1 MFIYT
6 VAAFALIIAWIVISW
21 VCFIILLSA
30 ENEILRLVA
39 GYGIIAS
46 IVESFFFQRD
56 SLHEPSC
63 WELLRDFLYKMVNG
77 IYLFDDLF
85 FRLFGGGLL
94 FALVLYI
101 GILLF
106 FWLNDLN

>member
-6 VAAFALIIAWIVISW
+6 VAALALIIAWIVLSW
-21 VCFIILLSA
+21 VCFFILLSA
-30 ENEILRLVA
+30 ETEILRLVA

-46 IVESFFFQRD
+46 IVESLFFHRD
-56 SLHEPSC
+56 SLRESSC